1 MWTVRSRRQ
10 SWLNA
15 RGMEPDTSQNSWT
28 VHELYSDTRGLA
40 KYLGTTV
47 DAVNQTIAD
56 GTVLYLLTAD
66 GEALMPW
73 LGEMTALMD
82 GSTMIGY
89 CWHADLRNGASQS
102 SGPVTPSDG
111 RADGDSCA
119 YRGLRRL
126 GLLGREPG
134 LRTGLVARSRFMD
147 RRYFDGPP
155 LVICDWSF
163 NDEPLI
169 RALAGL

>member
-1 MWTVRSRRQ
+1 MARSRRQ

-28 VHELYSDTRGLA
+28 VHEPYSDTRGLA

-66 GEALMPW
+66 GEALMPR

-82 GSTMIGY
+82 P
-89 CWHADLRNGASQS
+89 Q
-102 SGPVTPSDG
+102 
-111 RADGDSCA
+111 
-119 YRGLRRL
+119 
-126 GLLGREPG
+126 
-134 LRTGLVARSRFMD
+134 
-147 RRYFDGPP
+147 
-155 LVICDWSF
+155 
-163 NDEPLI
+163 
-169 RALAGL
+169 